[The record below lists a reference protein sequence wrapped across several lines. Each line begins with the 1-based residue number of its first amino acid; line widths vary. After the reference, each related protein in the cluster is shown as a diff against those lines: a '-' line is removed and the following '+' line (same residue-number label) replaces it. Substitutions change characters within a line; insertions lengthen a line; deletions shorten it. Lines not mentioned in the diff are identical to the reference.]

1 MFDVITFG
9 SAAWD
14 VSLELPEV
22 KLKEETNLI
31 VDKGLLFN
39 LGSKIDIGDINS
51 NFGGGGINTATTFAN
66 QGFRTAYCGAVGDD
80 DGGRD
85 IIAYLK
91 RKKINTALVKVAQGK
106 KTNTSIVMKVPNED
120 RTILVYRGAS
130 DHLSKDDLLW
140 DKLKAKWFYMAPL
153 SGKLSSLTEEII
165 RKGKEKG
172 VKIAIN
178 LGSKQLEFSKKK
190 MDYILKT
197 VDVLIVNLEEASI
210 LTGLNYNDEKEIVSK
225 ISSMRKGITVIT
237 EGCDGVVVVSD
248 AGVIRAKAK
257 KVKPVDNTGAG
268 DAFGS
273 GFISSLIRN
282 DEDIE
287 SAIRL
292 GMVNAKGCI
301 SLPGSTNGLIEGQA
315 GEVLKKE
322 RVSICYGI

>member
-1 MFDVITFG
+1 MFDIITFG

-14 VSLELPEV
+14 ISLELPEV

-39 LGSKIDIGDINS
+39 LGSKIDIGNINS

-66 QGFRTAYCGAVGDD
+66 QGFKTAYCGAVGDD

-85 IIAYLK
+85 IVAYLK
-91 RKKINTALVKVAQGK
+91 RKKINTSLVKSVQGK
-106 KTNTSIVMKVPNED
+106 KTNTSIVMKVPDED

-130 DHLSKDDLLW
+130 DYLSKDDLSW
-140 DKLKAKWFYMAPL
+140 DKLRAKWFYMAPL

-165 RKGKEKG
+165 RNGKEKG
-172 VKIAIN
+172 VRIAIN

-190 MDYILKT
+190 MDYILKA

-210 LTGLNYNDEKEIVSK
+210 LTGINYNDEKEIVSE
-225 ISSMRKGITVIT
+225 ISSMRKGMTVIT
-237 EGCDGVVVVSD
+237 EGGDGVVVISEK
-248 AGVIRAKAK
+248 GIIRAKAK

-273 GFISSLIRN
+273 GFISSLIR
-282 DEDIE
+282 DDKDIE
-287 SAIRL
+287 SAIKL
-292 GMVNAKGCI
+292 GISNAKGCL
-301 SLPGSTNGLIEGQA
+301 SLPGSTNGLLEGFTE
-315 GEVLKKE
+315 GTLKKE
-322 RVSICYGI
+322 KVSISYE